1 LGLGLAIVG
10 SIVKVHGG
18 TMGIVSEVG
27 QGTRV
32 MLVFPGAIIDASER
46 QGIDTA
52 TTISQTAGV

>member
-1 LGLGLAIVG
+1 
-10 SIVKVHGG
+10 
-18 TMGIVSEVG
+18 VG

-32 MLVFPGAIIDASER
+32 MLVFPGAIIDANER